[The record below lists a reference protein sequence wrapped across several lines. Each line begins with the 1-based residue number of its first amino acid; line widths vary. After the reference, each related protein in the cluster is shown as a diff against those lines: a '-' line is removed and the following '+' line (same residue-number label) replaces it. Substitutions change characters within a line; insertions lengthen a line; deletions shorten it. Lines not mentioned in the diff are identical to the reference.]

1 MSFSAIFQHYRS
13 SFATVSLQLL
23 ESPWIIA
30 LVAAYLLIGLGT
42 PPLFDLDEGAFSS
55 ATMEML
61 LRHDFI
67 TTYMGGQLRFDKP
80 ILIYW
85 LQALS
90 VSSFGLTEFALR
102 LPSAICASAWCAALF
117 IFVRQYL
124 DAGRAGAAVVL
135 LASSLVFS
143 VIARAATA
151 DALLNLFIALALFD
165 TYRALTGKSETLK
178 AVRLRAYLWVGLG
191 VLAKGP
197 VAILIPV
204 VVATLFTLST
214 RNWRAWAALMIN
226 PLGWA
231 IAAAVFLPWYIA
243 EYMAQG
249 QAFIDGFILK
259 HNVSRFSSTM
269 EGHGGHWYYYLP
281 ISLLVF
287 MPATGYF
294 VQVLLRGKRL
304 LDYSLDMFCLCWFGF
319 VLVFFSL
326 SNTQLPHYLLYGATP
341 IFILIT
347 RYREQLK
354 HIAWVAVPVVLF
366 LAALL
371 ALPEIAQQQIA
382 TSKKPELV
390 AMLQAGMGYLDGSY
404 RIALAAAL
412 IAVLAIASLRSLAV
426 WQRQLWI
433 SLVFT
438 LVFIHTVL
446 PTYGEIQQ
454 TPVRQAAEFAR
465 HLDDKIVMWQ
475 HDMPSF
481 GVYLGRVVD
490 IRPPNPG
497 EVVFTG
503 LDQVPNFPSAHIL
516 FNQGGVVLARI
527 SPSSSEIK
535 EP

>member
-1 MSFSAIFQHYRS
+1 MNLSASFHQYRGSLAQASA
-13 SFATVSLQLL
+13 QLL
-23 ESPWIIA
+23 ASPWLIA
-30 LVAAYLLIGLGT
+30 LVAVYLLVGLGA

-61 LRHDFI
+61 LRNDFI

-80 ILIYW
+80 IFIYW

-90 VSSFGLTEFALR
+90 VSSFGLNEFALR
-102 LPSAICASAWCAALF
+102 LPSALCASAWCAALF

-124 DAGRAGAAVVL
+124 DASRAGTAVVL

-151 DALLNLFIALALFD
+151 DALLNLFLALALFD
-165 TYRALTGKSETLK
+165 SYRALTGNQDALK

-204 VVATLFTLST
+204 VVATLFTLTT
-214 RNWRAWAALMIN
+214 RNWRAWSALMIN

-304 LDYSLDMFCLCWFGF
+304 LQHPLDVFCLCWFSF
-319 VLVFFSL
+319 VLVFFSF

-341 IFILIT
+341 IFILIA

-354 HIAWVAVPVVLF
+354 QVAWVTVPVVLF

-371 ALPEIAQQQIA
+371 ALPEIAQQVIA

-390 AMLQAGMGYLDGSY
+390 AMLQAGTGYLDGTY
-404 RIALAAAL
+404 RLAIATAL
-412 IAVLAIASLRSLAV
+412 VAVLAITCMRSLAV
-426 WQRQLWI
+426 WQRQIWI

-438 LVFIHTVL
+438 LAFIHTLL
-446 PTYGEIQQ
+446 PTYGAIQQ

-465 HLDDKIVMWQ
+465 HLDGKIVMWQ

-503 LDQVPNFPSAHIL
+503 LDQLPNYPSAQIL

-527 SPSSSEIK
+527 SREHK
-535 EP
+535 EF